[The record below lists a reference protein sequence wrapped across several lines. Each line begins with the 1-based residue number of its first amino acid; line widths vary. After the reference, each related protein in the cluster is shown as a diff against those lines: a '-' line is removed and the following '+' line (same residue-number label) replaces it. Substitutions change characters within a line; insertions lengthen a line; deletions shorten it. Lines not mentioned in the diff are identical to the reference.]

1 VVTPRT
7 LVVSPVLRASVVPS
21 VRSMLPLPSGHCR
34 GQAATGN
41 QVTTLCRHA
50 GGLGTDAM
58 GFGLAHWLEIRAQM
72 RRKRLF

>member
-1 VVTPRT
+1 MVTPRT